1 MNPPPSSDLGR
12 AGQVVGGK
20 YRLDAMIG
28 RGGMGSVWAATH
40 VGLGRR
46 LAVKLIARE
55 YVRSPEALR
64 RFEAEAKAA
73 ARLESRHV
81 VGVFDNGTLD
91 DGTPFIA
98 MELLQGETVS
108 DRVERAGPLPLD
120 ATVELLAQCCR
131 ALAHAHA
138 AGIVHRD
145 IKPDN
150 IFLARE
156 PDTGA
161 DVVKVLDF
169 GVAKITL
176 DVGESSSQITGTGA
190 LLGTPLYM
198 SPEQVRGARDVD
210 HRTDLYS
217 LGLVAFTMLTGKV
230 AIQGEAFG
238 DILLKICTAP
248 LPKLLASAPGLPPAM
263 EAWFERACAREP
275 GGRHASAQEF
285 VDSLRAAAGA
295 PHQVLASSAS
305 MFGDTAGVASTLA
318 APVARLPSYPS
329 AGPALAPSLAAAPPL
344 APAPAPAFAP
354 APAPAQPPM
363 TALSGIAPLPVSEL
377 HAPSAAAVS
386 LTTGGIPRN
395 RGGAVALAVV
405 GGALLVAVGALLAL
419 SLRGASSPATALP
432 SPAASGAAR
441 SITPPEVVSLAPPAE
456 PVRPPSGLDASR
468 PGAPTTTGTATATGA
483 GASPPNAPAEP
494 GHAAALHPL
503 PSGVPAPPPAP
514 RPAHTIDLGY

>member
-318 APVARLPSYPS
+318 APAARLPSYPS
-329 AGPALAPSLAAAPPL
+329 AGPALAPSLAAASPL
-344 APAPAPAFAP
+344 APAPAFVPTPAL
-354 APAPAQPPM
+354 AQPPM
-363 TALSGIAPLPVSEL
+363 TAVSGAGPLPVSEL

-405 GGALLVAVGALLAL
+405 GGAVLVAVGAVLAL
-419 SLRGASSPATALP
+419 SLRGSSSPATALP
-432 SPAASGAAR
+432 MPTPSAAAR
-441 SITPPEVVSLAPPAE
+441 SITPPEVVSLVPPAEAVPAPPA
-456 PVRPPSGLDASR
+456 LADASR
-468 PGAPTTTGTATATGA
+468 PGTPTTAGTATAA
-483 GASPPNAPAEP
+483 GASPPNPPHAPVEP
-494 GHAAALHPL
+494 GRAAALHPL